1 MQSLGENIWSNGG
14 ILAAVCHGGAIFD
27 GMVDKANDKPLLQG
41 KSITGF
47 TDIGEA
53 ILGVDGIMK
62 ENGLQSIEEMAKK
75 YGAKYLASLGPWNDY
90 SVSDGKLITGVNLL
104 PQFPLQKD
112 LLLRSKQNNF
122 IEISINSTSI
132 IFSLLSLS

>member
-1 MQSLGENIWSNGG
+1 MQSLGKNIWSNGG

-75 YGAKYLASLGPWNDY
+75 YGAKYLAPLGPWNDY
-90 SVSDGKLITGVNLL
+90 SVSDGKLITGVN
-104 PQFPLQKD
+104 PASAISTAK
-112 LLLRSKQNNF
+112 RSLIAFEAK
-122 IEISINSTSI
+122 
-132 IFSLLSLS
+132 